1 LGQQPGGDWANM
13 LHWTKRFTILFSN
26 RSSSSPSYSHMF
38 FIAFLKEAFIRNI
51 DILLC
56 INYII
61 IICINDNNAVI
72 NNNYYGRLQDL
83 ILLFKVS
90 TGTWK
95 DFFEMYG

>member
-1 LGQQPGGDWANM
+1 
-13 LHWTKRFTILFSN
+13 
-26 RSSSSPSYSHMF
+26 MF